1 MSDTNYGRRTSINQL
16 KEEQKSKERNIKERE
31 IKKIYHLYSIRRKG
45 EK

>member
-1 MSDTNYGRRTSINQL
+1 MSDTNYGRRRSRNQL

-31 IKKIYHLYSIRRKG
+31 IKKYYLYSIRRKG